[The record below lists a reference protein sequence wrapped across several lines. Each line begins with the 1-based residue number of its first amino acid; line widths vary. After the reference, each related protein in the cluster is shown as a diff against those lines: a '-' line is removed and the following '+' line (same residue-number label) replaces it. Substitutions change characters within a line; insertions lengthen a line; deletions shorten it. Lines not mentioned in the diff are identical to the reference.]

1 MMGGPPRMMAEG
13 GITPGVSSTSPMD
26 PVSKELLEDQLIHQA
41 TESTPKMAR
50 GGFVHPIRS
59 AVKLPS
65 PMHMG
70 GGGGHMGG
78 GASSQPLANPVPMA
92 RQMMRYRSSGGPM
105 SKVEN
110 PMTAGSFPSGIQ
122 KGGKKFP
129 MPKSESGSMESTAYN

>member
-1 MMGGPPRMMAEG
+1 MMAEG
-13 GITPGVSSTSPMD
+13 GITPGVASTSPVD
-26 PVSKELLEDQLIHQA
+26 PVSRELLEDQLLHQA

-70 GGGGHMGG
+70 GGGGGHMGG
-78 GASSQPLANPVPMA
+78 QQPLQNPVPMA